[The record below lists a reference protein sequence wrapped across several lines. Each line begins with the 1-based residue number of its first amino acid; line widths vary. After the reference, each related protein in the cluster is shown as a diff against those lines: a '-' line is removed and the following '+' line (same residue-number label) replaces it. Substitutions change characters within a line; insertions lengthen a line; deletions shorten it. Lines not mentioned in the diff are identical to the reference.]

1 MNNII
6 VNPEDNK
13 QTALMIWNEFS
24 HYTPS
29 LPMIRD
35 NCIEIN
41 TNLRDELVMSGFPC
55 RTVYGLYK
63 VDTFKDWLDE
73 EDFTEEELDLI
84 EKKFGD
90 TYRDSLEAYVESLSK
105 KEQAFYYYIPHM
117 FILCDGLIIDAASDM
132 FNKMVNEQNKFR
144 YYSKKMIPIC
154 GVN

>member
-13 QTALMIWNEFS
+13 QLALLIWREFS
-24 HYTPS
+24 NYKPD

-41 TNLRDELVMSGFPC
+41 NELRNELTMSGFPSKIIS
-55 RTVYGLYK
+55 GLYK
-63 VDTFKDWLDE
+63 VDTIKDWLDE

-90 TYRDSLEAYVESLSK
+90 TYRDSLEAYVESLPK
-105 KEQAFYYYIPHM
+105 NEQNFYYYIPHV
-117 FILCDGLIIDAASDM
+117 FLLCDGLIIDAASDM
-132 FNKMVNEQNKFR
+132 FNKMIKSQNKFR
-144 YYSKKMIPIC
+144 YYSKKMTPIC
-154 GVN
+154 GV